1 MKNVIKELI
10 VYRHFVL
17 KADYKGICPK
27 TTCVLVLTQKRNK
40 KNLLKSLRSAKS
52 IQVFYST
59 PLNVLFKTAFLS
71 LEKLVLFGF
80 PASLVFRLTE

>member
-27 TTCVLVLTQKRNK
+27 TTCVLVLTQKRNQ
-40 KNLLKSLRSAKS
+40 KNNF
-52 IQVFYST
+52 IEST
-59 PLNVLFKTAFLS
+59 TISKINTSFL
-71 LEKLVLFGF
+71 
-80 PASLVFRLTE
+80 